1 MSRLELF
8 VAADC
13 PSCVHAQRVAHR
25 AAARFPEL
33 DVTITDLDHPDAVV
47 PDAVFAVPT
56 FCLDDRVIS
65 LGTPAWGTLAK
76 TIQAHLAKPN
86 SHGTTHILQP
96 PATND
101 KRPILTRCA

>member
-8 VAADC
+8 IATDC
-13 PSCVHAQRVAHR
+13 PSCTNAEAVARR

-33 DVTITDLDHPDAVV
+33 DVMVTDLDQPDVVV

-65 LGTPAWGTLAK
+65 LGTPEWRTLSRK
-76 TIQAHLAKPN
+76 IKSHLAK
-86 SHGTTHILQP
+86 
-96 PATND
+96 
-101 KRPILTRCA
+101 